1 MLNFKRANVSTEIV
15 DDRTIEFIRCFLEA
29 EKAVE
34 SLRGRYFAGRLIKP
48 ELYDQTA
55 YLAEDFSG

>member
-1 MLNFKRANVSTEIV
+1 LF
-15 DDRTIEFIRCFLEA
+15 DFLEA

-34 SLRGRYFAGRLIKP
+34 SLRGRYFAGRLIKS